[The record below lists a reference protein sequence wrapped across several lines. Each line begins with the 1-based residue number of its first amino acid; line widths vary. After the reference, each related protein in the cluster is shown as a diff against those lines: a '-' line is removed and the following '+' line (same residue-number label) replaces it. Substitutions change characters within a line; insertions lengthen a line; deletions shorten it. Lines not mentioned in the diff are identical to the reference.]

1 MKRQHF
7 GFTLVELLVVIAI
20 IGVLVGLLLPAVQ
33 AAREAARRMSCS
45 NNFKQ
50 IGLAVHNYHSAYNQL
65 PTQGTGTHGGGTN
78 PGSPSAVGLGQTV
91 ADAQRATN
99 ILELSWLVGLT
110 PFIEQQALWE
120 QISNPYRIN
129 ATASWNAMGPTPRRS
144 LPHHNAV
151 AYNPWATDVPG
162 FRCPSDPGVGL
173 PASGRTNYGAS
184 IGDSV
189 FSQNGQLDDRG
200 NDDST
205 RAQNTRAGCR
215 GLFVHRNRSA
225 FRDVLDG
232 LANTIMAGELATDL
246 GDQDIRTA
254 PALSTLGTSLGQ
266 INSNLSC
273 DGMIDSGRPQFWGS
287 GYTDVTFNASTGPQ
301 GEQRRGYKWAYGRPL
316 FSGITTCSPPNK
328 AVCGSNFSVSPM
340 IAPPS
345 SRHQGGVHVLMGDGA
360 VKFITD
366 SIEAGTQTS
375 AHVGNDANH
384 LPPGL
389 RSPFGLWGALGTR
402 AAKETDSLE
411 N

>member
-1 MKRQHF
+1 
-7 GFTLVELLVVIAI
+7 
-20 IGVLVGLLLPAVQ
+20 
-33 AAREAARRMSCS
+33 
-45 NNFKQ
+45 
-50 IGLAVHNYHSAYNQL
+50 
-65 PTQGTGTHGGGTN
+65 
-78 PGSPSAVGLGQTV
+78 
-91 ADAQRATN
+91 
-99 ILELSWLVGLT
+99 
-110 PFIEQQALWE
+110 
-120 QISNPYRIN
+120 
-129 ATASWNAMGPTPRRS
+129 
-144 LPHHNAV
+144 
-151 AYNPWATDVPG
+151 
-162 FRCPSDPGVGL
+162 
-173 PASGRTNYGAS
+173 
-184 IGDSV
+184 
-189 FSQNGQLDDRG
+189 
-200 NDDST
+200 
-205 RAQNTRAGCR
+205 
-215 GLFVHRNRSA
+215 
-225 FRDVLDG
+225 
-232 LANTIMAGELATDL
+232 
-246 GDQDIRTA
+246 
-254 PALSTLGTSLGQ
+254 
-266 INSNLSC
+266 
-273 DGMIDSGRPQFWGS
+273 MIDSGRPQFWGS